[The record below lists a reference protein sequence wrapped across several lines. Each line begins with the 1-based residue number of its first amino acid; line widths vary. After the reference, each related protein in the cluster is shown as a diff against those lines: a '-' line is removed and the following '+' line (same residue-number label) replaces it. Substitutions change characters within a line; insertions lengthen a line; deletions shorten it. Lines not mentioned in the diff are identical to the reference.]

1 MIARNPQRRRIAN
14 LSVAILIVLS
24 VSAYGDGINLD
35 YFVRFPVGEHSLTYV
50 WSMIIVLMA
59 ANYALN
65 FLVIGWPAIRIG
77 SISVRKVSLGL
88 IILTLLGQIADRI
101 GAFLALIALSPF
113 LRQFKRFG
121 DQLHLPTKDVRLGQ
135 WLWEHPW
142 FWGHLWLMFNLIFS
156 GLAVALLTWL
166 FLRRWSVPQSLRWK
180 ITVAAAIFTNPAWA
194 LALLTLRA

>member
-1 MIARNPQRRRIAN
+1 MIAQNPQRRRIAN

-35 YFVRFPVGEHSLTYV
+35 YFVRFPVGEHSPTYI

-101 GAFLALIALSPF
+101 GAFLALIALSP
-113 LRQFKRFG
+113 
-121 DQLHLPTKDVRLGQ
+121 
-135 WLWEHPW
+135 
-142 FWGHLWLMFNLIFS
+142 
-156 GLAVALLTWL
+156 
-166 FLRRWSVPQSLRWK
+166 
-180 ITVAAAIFTNPAWA
+180 
-194 LALLTLRA
+194 